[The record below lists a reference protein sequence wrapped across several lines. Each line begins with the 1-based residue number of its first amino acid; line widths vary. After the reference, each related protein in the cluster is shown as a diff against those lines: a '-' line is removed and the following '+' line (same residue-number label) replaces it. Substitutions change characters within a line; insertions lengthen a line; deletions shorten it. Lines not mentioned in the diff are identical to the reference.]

1 MSTESEMHSLL
12 RRNKRTTDCVKNSR
26 KGESSV
32 VIEVTITFGKK
43 ISQKVYFLKKHTL
56 QTRLKGYSKN
66 AD

>member
-12 RRNKRTTDCVKNSR
+12 RKNKRTTDCVKN
-26 KGESSV
+26 KGESSF
-32 VIEVTITFGKK
+32 VIVVTISFGKK
-43 ISQKVYFLKKHTL
+43 ISQKVNFLKKHTL